1 MGPRWQLPGPAQPDQ
16 PRGFQAFYQVCQK
29 LLNVRLSIV
38 SRCIWHLAFVSS
50 IKALPSLNHIASS
63 HPFLSSAHRKNQ
75 DEIVHIE
82 IQNSGDYY
90 DLYRN
95 EKVTMLG
102 DVVGYY
108 MENPGTLREENGRVI
123 ELRNALNCEEVVTTE
138 RWACHIASFP
148 GSPGMRVCVGES
160 LVSFLRKHDV
170 IKIGPKQKGNV
181 FVHCSTSYAS
191 TLGVYDIQ
199 CPIARYM

>member
-1 MGPRWQLPGPAQPDQ
+1 MGPSWQLPGPAQPDQ
-16 PRGFQAFYQVCQK
+16 PWGFQAFYQVCQK
-29 LLNVRLSIV
+29 LLKVGLSIV
-38 SRCIWHLAFVSS
+38 GRCMWYLAFVSS

-95 EKVTMLG
+95 EKVTTLG

-123 ELRNALNCEEVVTTE
+123 ELNALSHRYAHARLSSFYPLSTFT
-138 RWACHIASFP
+138 ASHVRKIP
-148 GSPGMRVCVGES
+148 GSAQLQCSRSGPWEPGNEATCPHMA
-160 LVSFLRKHDV
+160 
-170 IKIGPKQKGNV
+170 P
-181 FVHCSTSYAS
+181 
-191 TLGVYDIQ
+191 Q
-199 CPIARYM
+199 CLC